1 MDLLNFKNKKVRVL
15 YPLLLLVIPLIGM
28 CITEEINWSPFDF
41 IIMGVLILSVSIG
54 INFTLNK
61 TKNLYM
67 KIVKSIFLSLLPAFG
82 GVLMVFGELD
92 DSPGLGGIGLILIG
106 LSVYLNMRF
115 IKTEIND

>member
-41 IIMGVLILSVSIG
+41 IMMGILILSVSIG

-61 TKNLYM
+61 TKNLKNRIIY
-67 KIVKSIFLSLLPAFG
+67 IGILGLLFLLIWAELAVGIFGTPFAG
-82 GVLMVFGELD
+82 
-92 DSPGLGGIGLILIG
+92 
-106 LSVYLNMRF
+106 N
-115 IKTEIND
+115 

>member
-61 TKNLYM
+61 TKNLKNRIIY
-67 KIVKSIFLSLLPAFG
+67 IGILGLLFLLVWAELAVGIFG
-82 GVLMVFGELD
+82 
-92 DSPGLGGIGLILIG
+92 SPFAG
-106 LSVYLNMRF
+106 N
-115 IKTEIND
+115 

>member
-41 IIMGVLILSVSIG
+41 IIMGILILSVSIG

-61 TKNLYM
+61 TKNLKNRIIY
-67 KIVKSIFLSLLPAFG
+67 IGILGLLFLLIWAELAVGIFGTPFAG
-82 GVLMVFGELD
+82 
-92 DSPGLGGIGLILIG
+92 
-106 LSVYLNMRF
+106 N
-115 IKTEIND
+115 

>member
-41 IIMGVLILSVSIG
+41 IIMGALILSLSIG

-61 TKNLYM
+61 TKNLKNRIIY
-67 KIVKSIFLSLLPAFG
+67 IGILGLLFLLIWAELAVGIFGTPFAG
-82 GVLMVFGELD
+82 
-92 DSPGLGGIGLILIG
+92 
-106 LSVYLNMRF
+106 N
-115 IKTEIND
+115 

>member
-28 CITEEINWSPFDF
+28 YITVEINWSPFDF

-61 TKNLYM
+61 TKNLKNRIIY
-67 KIVKSIFLSLLPAFG
+67 IGILGLLFLLIWAELAVGIFGTPFAG
-82 GVLMVFGELD
+82 
-92 DSPGLGGIGLILIG
+92 
-106 LSVYLNMRF
+106 N
-115 IKTEIND
+115 

>member
-54 INFTLNK
+54 INFTLSK
-61 TKNLYM
+61 TKNLKNRIIY
-67 KIVKSIFLSLLPAFG
+67 IGILGLLFLLVWAELAVGIFG
-82 GVLMVFGELD
+82 
-92 DSPGLGGIGLILIG
+92 SPFAG
-106 LSVYLNMRF
+106 N
-115 IKTEIND
+115 

>member
-61 TKNLYM
+61 TKNLKNRIIY
-67 KIVKSIFLSLLPAFG
+67 IGILGFLFLLIWAELAVGIFG
-82 GVLMVFGELD
+82 
-92 DSPGLGGIGLILIG
+92 SPFAG
-106 LSVYLNMRF
+106 N
-115 IKTEIND
+115 